1 MYSWVLKQWQ
11 ALDRLAQTKM
21 FKIVAS
27 AVVILAAIS
36 VVGVYTLRQKS
47 DPSYKIDNPEP
58 ATAPTAT
65 TSTPAADPAKVGDVG
80 EGGKPS
86 IDLGLQ
92 SSVRAVN
99 DILKSKNDPTRVAV
113 LVAEVAGIALVIIW
127 LGLTFVYLL
136 LALIGVIAFYIT
148 GWLDIPAAG
157 QLIAGCIIL
166 SAAFTA
172 LLAGM
177 RMLLSGSHPV
187 IAIARNIMTE
197 AIRMKASLVFMVLL
211 VLMLCLLPQWL
222 DSHSPLRY
230 RVQTVLQ
237 FGTGISFWIIAL
249 LVLLLTMSS
258 ICFEQRDKVIW
269 QTMTKPVKAWQYLL
283 GKWIGVVGLAAVL
296 LTVCASGVFLFTE
309 YLRSQP
315 ALNESAAY
323 VSSDGTPVSED
334 RKILETQ
341 ILVARESVR
350 AAPPDFDENKLNNT
364 IIEVI
369 RRERLSNAE
378 FGRDP
383 RSPNDPEA
391 VDPLVRA
398 NIRSDLMKVYTELF
412 RTLEPGESETYV
424 FAGLQEAKRIGLPLV
439 LKYRV
444 DSGSNRPD
452 AVFKL
457 TFAFSRT
464 EPFVKECVL
473 GQDLIL
479 LLPPDII
486 EDSGEASVTVFNGDA
501 LYTRTANEAS
511 FMFPKGGLELSYPV
525 ASYRSNYIRVMFV
538 LWVKL
543 AFLAMVAIFCSTFMS
558 FPVACL
564 VTLGVF
570 FSAETTTFLFN
581 ALDYY
586 DATDEQGKLSIIRFI
601 IRNISL
607 GVAYM
612 FKAYAD
618 LKPVERLVQG
628 ELIPIV
634 DVALGVLGLGLA
646 SLGLFAFASFI
657 FQRRELA
664 TYSGQ

>member
-1 MYSWVLKQWQ
+1 MYSWVIKQWQ
-11 ALDRLAQTKM
+11 MLDRLAQTRV
-21 FKIVAS
+21 FKLAAS
-27 AVVILAAIS
+27 AVVILAAIA
-36 VVGVYTLRQKS
+36 VVAVYSLREKS
-47 DPSYKIDNPEP
+47 NPNYKIENPTPAVATETAAPADPS
-58 ATAPTAT
+58 
-65 TSTPAADPAKVGDVG
+65 KVGSVDETGKPLVDVG
-80 EGGKPS
+80 LE
-86 IDLGLQ
+86 
-92 SSVRAVN
+92 SSVRAIN
-99 DILKSKNDPTRVAV
+99 QILQAKDDPTQIAVAA
-113 LVAEVAGIALVIIW
+113 AEVAGIALVIIW

-136 LALIGVIAFYIT
+136 LALLGIAAFFIAT
-148 GWLDIPAAG
+148 WLQIPAAG
-157 QLIAGCIIL
+157 QLIAGCLIL

-172 LLAGM
+172 LLAGV

-187 IAIARNIMTE
+187 IAIARNILTE

-249 LVLLLTMSS
+249 LVMLLTLSS

-269 QTMTKPVKAWQYLL
+269 QTMTKPVQSWQYLL
-283 GKWIGVVGLAAVL
+283 GKWIGVVCLSGVL

-309 YLRSQP
+309 YLRGQP
-315 ALNESAAY
+315 AINESVPY
-323 VSSDGTPVSED
+323 VDKDGAPISED

-341 ILVARESVR
+341 VLVAREAVR
-350 AAPPDFDENKLNNT
+350 AELPEFDESKLNNT
-364 IIEVI
+364 IVEVVK
-369 RRERLSNAE
+369 RERLANPE
-378 FGRDP
+378 FGLDPRDP
-383 RSPNDPEA
+383 SDHEAIDPQ
-391 VDPLVRA
+391 VRA
-398 NIRSDLMKVYTELF
+398 KVRADLMKIYTEMF
-412 RTLEPGESETYV
+412 RTLEPGQSETYRFV
-424 FAGLQEAKRIGLPLV
+424 GLHAAKAIGLPLV

-452 AVFKL
+452 QVFKL

-464 EPFVKECVL
+464 EPFVREVIL
-473 GQDLIL
+473 GQDLVL
-479 LLPPDII
+479 LLPPTVI

-501 LYTRTANEAS
+501 LYTRTPNDATI
-511 FMFPKGGLELSYPV
+511 MFPKGGLEMSYPV
-525 ASYRSNYIRVMFV
+525 ASYRNNYIRVMFI

-543 AFLAMVAIFCSTFMS
+543 AFLAMVAVFCSTFMS
-558 FPVACL
+558 FPVAAL

-570 FSAETTTFLFN
+570 FSAETTSFLFN

-586 DATDEQGKLSIIRFI
+586 DAVDEQGKLSIIRFI
-601 IRNISL
+601 VRNISL

-628 ELIPIV
+628 ELIPVI
-634 DVALGVLGLGLA
+634 DVALGVIGLGLA
-646 SLGLFAFASFI
+646 SIGLFAFASFI